1 MSRGS
6 SKLFNNFFEKPT
18 STTVTTTQKKGRSAA
33 LDSLRNNLIVDR
45 YYFYGTFTEKRYAVI
60 LDRLC
65 EEFFLSESRITAIL
79 NKNYDTLLQLKEE
92 APAKSAFKRKWSFY
106 NWDIS

>member
-6 SKLFNNFFEKPT
+6 SKLFNNFFEKSSASP
-18 STTVTTTQKKGRSAA
+18 VTTKKKGRSAA

-60 LDRLC
+60 LERLC
-65 EEFFLSESRITAIL
+65 EEFFLSESRVTAIL
-79 NKNYDTLLQLKEE
+79 NNNYEKLIQIKEE
-92 APAKSAFKRKWSFY
+92 APAKSAFKRKWHFY